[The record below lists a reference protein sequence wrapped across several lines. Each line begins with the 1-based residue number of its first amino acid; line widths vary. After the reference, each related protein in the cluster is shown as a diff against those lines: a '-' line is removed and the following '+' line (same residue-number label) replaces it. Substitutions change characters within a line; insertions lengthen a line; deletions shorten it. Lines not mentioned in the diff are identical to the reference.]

1 MIPMFFKNNKLR
13 FFDLF
18 DIINIYINYGANLFA
33 DNKTNIEIIISMVVQ
48 QLENISEEDG
58 ICEGILILQ
67 NFIYNMHQ
75 YLS

>member
-33 DNKTNIEIIISMVVQ
+33 DNKTNI
-48 QLENISEEDG
+48 
-58 ICEGILILQ
+58 
-67 NFIYNMHQ
+67 
-75 YLS
+75 